1 MYEAKQ
7 IIFDI
12 LSTLHFP
19 YPINL
24 PNLMFFLPCLSWIY
38 ILLSVFPT
46 TALRTIT
53 ISLPDTPKA
62 FQLPS
67 TNYNYLLIKLLFT
80 MNDFFFFF
88 QNTNL
93 MMSFPHL
100 KPFSDFLQFLW
111 MKILTL
117 VNKALFSI

>member
-1 MYEAKQ
+1 MSV
-7 IIFDI
+7 
-12 LSTLHFP
+12 LNLHP
-19 YPINL
+19 
-24 PNLMFFLPCLSWIY
+24 
-38 ILLSVFPT
+38 SVFPT

-80 MNDFFFFF
+80 MNDFF

-100 KPFSDFLQFLW
+100 KPFSGFLQFLR

-117 VNKALFSI
+117 VNEALFSI

>member
-38 ILLSVFPT
+38 ILLSV
-46 TALRTIT
+46 
-53 ISLPDTPKA
+53 
-62 FQLPS
+62 

-80 MNDFFFFF
+80 MNDFFFF

-117 VNKALFSI
+117 VNKALI